1 MPTQLNK
8 EEILQKAQK
17 RFDDKKS
24 FYSHFAVFLVF
35 NIAFIV
41 IWAVTSPGGY
51 PWFIWPLCGWGV
63 ALVLHALGVFVFQKD
78 SDWEKKSLEKE
89 AAKIKKLM
97 DNK

>member
-24 FYSHFAVFLVF
+24 FYSHLAVFLVF

-63 ALVLHALGVFVFQKD
+63 ALCLHGLGVFVFQKD